1 MNAIAHDILKQNDT
15 DLLKPHQVEGF
26 RHYLVSQKCNTRKG
40 NGKGQFLFVETSAGW
55 AALQRGAGG
64 TVKSPI
70 ALRAVIQDY
79 LKSPA
84 ARCVSL
90 AGRISQAALVPVEA
104 PDLAERVAEAVA
116 KPALTA
122 VPGTSNQADWPWENG
137 APGQNTGEG
146 SSRTYEPSTAT
157 FDARQPHQNREQ
169 SPSAV
174 VLPLGV
180 QPVSGGRAAQWR
192 GFSKLAES
200 VDQELRQCTGPTVIL
215 PPRLREMA
223 AKGTLA
229 IIEAPATVDLQHLE
243 DLRDD
248 FAIHCPLPQLEGED
262 LGDYADRRWAY
273 ADLMISKRFPMD
285 ADK

>member
-1 MNAIAHDILKQNDT
+1 MTAIAHDILKQNDT
-15 DLLKPHQVEGF
+15 DLIKPHQVEGF

-90 AGRISQAALVPVEA
+90 ASRISQAALVPVE
-104 PDLAERVAEAVA
+104 PHDLALQLTTPVVAPVA
-116 KPALTA
+116 A
-122 VPGTSNQADWPWENG
+122 SDWPWEGDQPGQMSAGDNC
-137 APGQNTGEG
+137 ADSGQNTGEG
-146 SSRTYEPSTAT
+146 SSET
-157 FDARQPHQNREQ
+157 FDARQPHQNGEQ
-169 SPSAV
+169 YPSSV

-180 QPVSGGRAAQWR
+180 EPVSSERAQQWR
-192 GFSKLAES
+192 DFGKLAAAAGEA
-200 VDQELRQCTGPTVIL
+200 LRQRTGPLVIL
-215 PPRLREMA
+215 PPRLRELA
-223 AKGTLA
+223 NKGAVA
-229 IIEAPATVDLQHLE
+229 IVEAPATIDLQHLE

-262 LGDYADRRWAY
+262 LATYCDRRWAY
-273 ADLMISKRFPMD
+273 ADLMVSKRFPMD

>member
-1 MNAIAHDILKQNDT
+1 MTAIAHDILKQNDT
-15 DLLKPHQVEGF
+15 DLIRPHQVEGF

-90 AGRISQAALVPVEA
+90 AGRISQAAQVPVEA
-104 PDLAERVAEAVA
+104 QDLAERVASAVA
-116 KPALTA
+116 GTVSCA
-122 VPGTSNQADWPWENG
+122 PGTLNSAEL
-137 APGQNTGEG
+137 GQNTGED
-146 SSRTYEPSTAT
+146 SSEA
-157 FDARQPHQNREQ
+157 FDARQPHQNGEQ
-169 SPSAV
+169 YPSSV
-174 VLPLGV
+174 ILPLGV
-180 QPVSGGRAAQWR
+180 EPVSPERAQQWR
-192 GFSKLAES
+192 DFGKLAAAAGEA
-200 VDQELRQCTGPTVIL
+200 LRQRTEPLVIL
-215 PPRLREMA
+215 PPRLRELA
-223 AKGTLA
+223 NKGA
-229 IIEAPATVDLQHLE
+229 IAIVEAPHTIDLQHLE

-262 LGDYADRRWAY
+262 LATYCDRRWAY
-273 ADLMISKRFPMD
+273 ADLMVSKRFPMD

>member
-1 MNAIAHDILKQNDT
+1 MTAIAHDILKQNDT
-15 DLLKPHQVEGF
+15 DLIKPHQVEGF
-26 RHYLVSQKCNTRKG
+26 RHYLVSQKCKTRKG

-70 ALRAVIQDY
+70 ALRAVIHDY

-90 AGRISQAALVPVEA
+90 AQRIAQAAQVPVDA
-104 PDLAERVAEAVA
+104 HDLALQLTTPVVAPVA
-116 KPALTA
+116 A
-122 VPGTSNQADWPWENG
+122 SDWPLEGDQPGQMSAGDNCAG
-137 APGQNTGEG
+137 LGQNTGEG
-146 SSRTYEPSTAT
+146 SEAT
-157 FDARQPHQNREQ
+157 SSVQA
-169 SPSAV
+169 
-174 VLPLGV
+174 LPLGE
-180 QPVSGGRAAQWR
+180 PAPAAGCRAENWR
-192 GFSKLAES
+192 EFHRLAATAE
-200 VDQELRQCTGPTVIL
+200 EALRQCTGSTIIL
-215 PPRLREMA
+215 PPRLRELA
-223 AKGTLA
+223 AKGA
-229 IIEAPATVDLQHLE
+229 IAIVEAPHAIDLQHLE

-273 ADLMISKRFPMD
+273 ADLMISKRFPMS